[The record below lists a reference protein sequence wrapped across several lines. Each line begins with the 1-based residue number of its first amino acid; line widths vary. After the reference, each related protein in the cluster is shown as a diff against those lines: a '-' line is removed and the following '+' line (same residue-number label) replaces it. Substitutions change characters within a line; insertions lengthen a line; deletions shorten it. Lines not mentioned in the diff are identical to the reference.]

1 MLNEGSQSGLSACG
15 AVGSAVAA
23 EPDSQ
28 VKLGDAGVAAV
39 GVGKFC
45 QFPCC

>member
-1 MLNEGSQSGLSACG
+1 MLNERSQSGLSACG
-15 AVGSAVAA
+15 TVGSAVAA

-28 VKLGDAGVAAV
+28 VKLGDARAAAV
-39 GVGKFC
+39 GVGKFY